1 MMVMKK
7 IRFAGRIRYLG
18 NALALMQGIVIIFIT
33 VFFLNEKYMDTWR
46 QYPVSE
52 NVLTV
57 YLKNLSEE
65 NEDGASGFLMS
76 AADEDQLF
84 IARKDTALKNDGTWA
99 GFVMGVYGNPSGKD
113 VALDFLNESILSE
126 ENLMTLLTSPDAE
139 STLGVDQGSIY
150 SVGEIPSFWFYQDAV
165 VKKLPQLIK
174 DSGTANGTYVIWGLD
189 SENEIQDFLNSL
201 ARVAGSDPEELTRA
215 DGGSAS
221 DSSLMRDIYFIFL
234 GAQIFLNMIFFLV
247 LAMKCLPKQ
256 GKLALLGWSPMSFA
270 AGVFAPLG
278 MICAGIIPVI
288 MVFGWILT
296 GWGRFSPMLL
306 GCLFAAGLVNLALTG
321 VELFLAALVMVT
333 TRSIDAIRGRI
344 HRRPLYV
351 LGIAAYLGI
360 SVGLVFCSAYVDQP
374 VKLLSK
380 NARIS
385 RAWDR
390 VSDYVVMERIGTGE
404 DGDSFS
410 GASNRMDED
419 LYHWYSAMADA
430 EGVYMIH
437 TEYYSQPLLNTWQ
450 SSQTY
455 GQVPEKPLWLFTM
468 SPNYLETLG
477 IHVDEE
483 SLEAARAG
491 KRLYL
496 FPDSMTGEEQETIA
510 AWLKDR
516 DTRSLESGDISTL
529 FTKDPDFA
537 FASYTPDK
545 DLFTWTTDLSN
556 QADASGFLDQ
566 AGTADP
572 GTSSGGEEDGG
583 AMTVKA
589 PVIYVAVPENMKY
602 TETEGIRVSGLDGYL
617 KFADEETARQWTQGE
632 ILSQYGLLDNNP
644 VFAPVRDYIDGLQ
657 KDLAVTLVWFGLVF
671 FALGLIL
678 IGLLLVLASIY
689 RLANAEKL
697 NVKKFLGFGFGQ
709 MYRGPVI
716 LLSLVIGLEFMGVL
730 IAGSRMGLVLVA
742 GAALVQMIIFIKY
755 MARGSVSRV
764 LTAFKGE

>member
-1 MMVMKK
+1 
-7 IRFAGRIRYLG
+7 
-18 NALALMQGIVIIFIT
+18 
-33 VFFLNEKYMDTWR
+33 
-46 QYPVSE
+46 
-52 NVLTV
+52 
-57 YLKNLSEE
+57 
-65 NEDGASGFLMS
+65 
-76 AADEDQLF
+76 
-84 IARKDTALKNDGTWA
+84 
-99 GFVMGVYGNPSGKD
+99 
-113 VALDFLNESILSE
+113 
-126 ENLMTLLTSPDAE
+126 
-139 STLGVDQGSIY
+139 
-150 SVGEIPSFWFYQDAV
+150 
-165 VKKLPQLIK
+165 
-174 DSGTANGTYVIWGLD
+174 
-189 SENEIQDFLNSL
+189 
-201 ARVAGSDPEELTRA
+201 
-215 DGGSAS
+215 
-221 DSSLMRDIYFIFL
+221 
-234 GAQIFLNMIFFLV
+234 
-247 LAMKCLPKQ
+247 
-256 GKLALLGWSPMSFA
+256 
-270 AGVFAPLG
+270 
-278 MICAGIIPVI
+278 
-288 MVFGWILT
+288 
-296 GWGRFSPMLL
+296 
-306 GCLFAAGLVNLALTG
+306 
-321 VELFLAALVMVT
+321 
-333 TRSIDAIRGRI
+333 
-344 HRRPLYV
+344 
-351 LGIAAYLGI
+351 
-360 SVGLVFCSAYVDQP
+360 
-374 VKLLSK
+374 
-380 NARIS
+380 
-385 RAWDR
+385 
-390 VSDYVVMERIGTGE
+390 
-404 DGDSFS
+404 
-410 GASNRMDED
+410 
-419 LYHWYSAMADA
+419 
-430 EGVYMIH
+430 
-437 TEYYSQPLLNTWQ
+437 
-450 SSQTY
+450 
-455 GQVPEKPLWLFTM
+455 M

-477 IHVDEE
+477 IHVDAE

-556 QADASGFLDQ
+556 QTDASGFLDQ

-742 GAALVQMIIFIKY
+742 GAALVQMIIFINY

>member
-1 MMVMKK
+1 MVMKK

-201 ARVAGSDPEELTRA
+201 ARVTGSDPEELTQA

-270 AGVFAPLG
+270 AGVFAPFG

-360 SVGLVFCSAYVDQP
+360 SVGLVFCSVYVDQP

-556 QADASGFLDQ
+556 QADVSGFLDQ

-678 IGLLLVLASIY
+678 IGLLLVMASIY

>member
-1 MMVMKK
+1 MVMKK

-150 SVGEIPSFWFYQDAV
+150 SVGEIPSFRFYQDAV

-174 DSGTANGTYVIWGLD
+174 DSGTVNGTYVIWGLD

-234 GAQIFLNMIFFLV
+234 GAQIFLNMIFFLA

-270 AGVFAPLG
+270 AGVFAPFG

-430 EGVYMIH
+430 EGVYIIH

-477 IHVDEE
+477 IHADAD
-483 SLEAARAG
+483 SLEAAQKGA
-491 KRLYL
+491 RLYL
-496 FPDSMTGEEQETIA
+496 LPDTLSQTQQETISQ
-510 AWLKDR
+510 WLTER
-516 DTRSLESGDISTL
+516 DTKSLEAGDIPTA
-529 FTKDPDFA
+529 FTQDPDFVWMT
-537 FASYTPDK
+537 YTPSSEM
-545 DLFTWTTDLSN
+545 FTW
-556 QADASGFLDQ
+556 ASDR
-566 AGTADP
+566 
-572 GTSSGGEEDGG
+572 ED
-583 AMTVKA
+583 AMTDSA

-632 ILSQYGLLDNNP
+632 ILSQYGLLDNHP

-742 GAALVQMIIFIKY
+742 GAALVQMIIFINY

>member
-1 MMVMKK
+1 MAMKK

-18 NALALMQGIVIIFIT
+18 NVLTLTQGIVLIFIT
-33 VFFLNEKYMDTWR
+33 VFFLNEKYMDTWH
-46 QYPVSE
+46 QYPVSG

-57 YLKNLSEE
+57 YLKNIPEE
-65 NEDGASGFLMS
+65 NEDGTAGFFMS

-84 IARKDTALKNDGTWA
+84 IARKDTSLKNDGTWE
-99 GFVMGVYGNPSGKD
+99 GFVMGVYGDPSGKD

-126 ENLMTLLTSPDAE
+126 ENLATLITSPEAE

-150 SVGEIPSFWFYQDAV
+150 SVGEIPSFRFYQDAV

-174 DSGTANGTYVIWGLD
+174 DSGTVNGAYVIWGLD

-201 ARVAGSDPEELTRA
+201 AQVTGSDPEALTQA

-234 GAQIFLNMIFFLV
+234 GAQIFLNMIFFLI
-247 LAMKCLPKQ
+247 LAMKGLPKQ
-256 GKLALLGWSPMSFA
+256 GKLALLGWSPLSFA
-270 AGVFAPLG
+270 AEIFAPFG
-278 MICAGIIPVI
+278 MVCAGIIPVV
-288 MVFGWILT
+288 MVFGWILA
-296 GWGRFSPMLL
+296 GWGRFSPMIL

-321 VELFLAALVMVT
+321 VELLLAALVMVT

-360 SVGLVFCSAYVDQP
+360 SVGLVFCGIYVDQP
-374 VKLLSK
+374 VKLLWE

-385 RAWDR
+385 QVWDQ
-390 VSDYVVMERIGTGE
+390 VSDYVVMEGIGIGE

-410 GASNRMDED
+410 GVSNRLDED

-437 TEYYSQPLLNTWQ
+437 TEYYSQALLNTWQ
-450 SSQTY
+450 NSQTY
-455 GQVPEKPLWLFTM
+455 AQVPENPLWLFTM

-477 IHVDEE
+477 IYVDEE
-483 SLEAARAG
+483 SLEAVRAG

-496 FPDSMTGEEQETIA
+496 FPDSMTGKEQETIA

-529 FTKDPDFA
+529 FTKDPDFV
-537 FASYTPDK
+537 FSSYTPDE
-545 DLFTWTTDLSN
+545 DLFTWTTD
-556 QADASGFLDQ
+556 
-566 AGTADP
+566 
-572 GTSSGGEEDGG
+572 SSGQEEDGG

-602 TETEGIRVSGLDGYL
+602 TETEGLRVSGLDGYL

-632 ILSQYGLLDNNP
+632 SLSQYGLLDNNP

-657 KDLAVTLVWFGLVF
+657 KDLAVTLVWFGLAF
-671 FALGLIL
+671 LALGLIL

-689 RLANAEKL
+689 RLANEEKL

-730 IAGSRMGLVLVA
+730 SAGSRMGLVLVA
-742 GAALVQMIIFIKY
+742 GAALVQMIIFINY

-764 LTAFKGE
+764 LTAFKGD

>member
-1 MMVMKK
+1 MVMKK

-150 SVGEIPSFWFYQDAV
+150 SVGEIPSFRFYQDAV

-689 RLANAEKL
+689 RLANAEML